1 MLVTMSDK
9 EIHRLPVIQAVC
21 EKRLRRRDAASQ
33 LGISERQAQ
42 RLINRYRVSGAE
54 GLVSRKRGQPSNRR
68 LTESLKMRVLTLI
81 RENYRLLEH
90 RNFPKLIDLIRIYF
104 QDTAAK
110 GITARNQLIEM
121 ATASLSDLMKEH
133 PEHRAEAKQDLQ
145 LLNAQKI
152 GEHEA
157 EIEKIKNVFLAILR
171 DIKKDIDNGEQPGEA
186 VTAAMFQAMRD
197 ALAEQKQKPLS
208 IDDVTAMIAGQ
219 IGQLTPMDKETV
231 EMFQQFAKKMIEQA
245 GTK

>member
-1 MLVTMSDK
+1 MMTLPDIPRLYTALAEWLACMVYVLALRPRFGRGATILIGAGWLLGMGVFLQLTGHVPIVWWIPCMTAAVAAMYLLLLLAC
-9 EIHRLPVIQAVC
+9 EIPALDAGYCCARAFILA
-21 EKRLRRRDAASQ
+21 EFAASLEWQ
-33 LGISERQAQ
+33 IL
-42 RLINRYRVSGAE
+42 N
-54 GLVSRKRGQPSNRR
+54 
-68 LTESLKMRVLTLI
+68 
-81 RENYRLLEH
+81 RLLEH

-110 GITARNQLIEM
+110 GITARNQLIEI

-145 LLNAQKI
+145 LLNAQKM

-197 ALAEQKQKPLS
+197 ALAEQKQKP
-208 IDDVTAMIAGQ
+208 A
-219 IGQLTPMDKETV
+219 
-231 EMFQQFAKKMIEQA
+231 FH
-245 GTK
+245 

>member
-1 MLVTMSDK
+1 M
-9 EIHRLPVIQAVC
+9 
-21 EKRLRRRDAASQ
+21 
-33 LGISERQAQ
+33 
-42 RLINRYRVSGAE
+42 
-54 GLVSRKRGQPSNRR
+54 
-68 LTESLKMRVLTLI
+68 
-81 RENYRLLEH
+81 
-90 RNFPKLIDLIRIYF
+90 
-104 QDTAAK
+104 
-110 GITARNQLIEM
+110 ARNQLIEI
-121 ATASLSDLMKEH
+121 ATDSLSDLMKEH

-145 LLNAQKI
+145 LLNTQKM

>member
-1 MLVTMSDK
+1 MQS
-9 EIHRLPVIQAVC
+9 LPVLATMVVGIGIFVLAVHTIGQ
-21 EKRLRRRDAASQ
+21 RPAAV
-33 LGISERQAQ
+33 RTF
-42 RLINRYRVSGAE
+42 Y
-54 GLVSRKRGQPSNRR
+54 QPGKYLCCAVLLPSAPVANLLLY
-68 LTESLKMRVLTLI
+68 LT
-81 RENYRLLEH
+81 EH

>member
-1 MLVTMSDK
+1 MHFDEVYTL
-9 EIHRLPVIQAVC
+9 EIAFLQSFCIMEVC
-21 EKRLRRRDAASQ
+21 
-33 LGISERQAQ
+33 GG
-42 RLINRYRVSGAE
+42 GAC
-54 GLVSRKRGQPSNRR
+54 LW
-68 LTESLKMRVLTLI
+68 L
-81 RENYRLLEH
+81 Y
-90 RNFPKLIDLIRIYF
+90 
-104 QDTAAK
+104 
-110 GITARNQLIEM
+110 
-121 ATASLSDLMKEH
+121 
-133 PEHRAEAKQDLQ
+133 PEHRSEMKQGLQ
-145 LLNAQKI
+145 LLNAQKM
-152 GEHEA
+152 GKHEA